1 MRRLLLLRH
10 AKAVQ
15 DSGEGDPARRLS
27 GRGRADAALMGRAMN
42 MRGYLPDLA
51 LCSPSRRT
59 METWDMLSPELDG
72 VVEINFIKG
81 LYLANPKNIVA
92 AIQTAP
98 DSARALLLIGHNP
111 GMEEC
116 AVRLAREPVTR
127 AEAKK
132 LAEMREKFPTCA
144 LAVLDFDVETW
155 RDVAGGGILLEFIR
169 PRDLKS

>member
-15 DSGEGDPARRLS
+15 DSGEGDPARRLT
-27 GRGRADAALMGRAMN
+27 GRGRDDAALMGRAMN

-59 METWDMLSPELDG
+59 AETWELLSPELDG
-72 VVEINFIKG
+72 VREIKFVKG
-81 LYLANPKNIVA
+81 LYLASPKAIISIV
-92 AIQTAP
+92 QNAP
-98 DSARALLLIGHNP
+98 ASAKTLLLIGHNP

-116 AVRLAREPVTR
+116 ASRLAREAASR

-132 LAEMREKFPTCA
+132 LKDMREKFPTCA
-144 LAVLDFDVETW
+144 LAVLDFEAKLWREVE
-155 RDVAGGGILLEFIR
+155 GGGIMLEFIR